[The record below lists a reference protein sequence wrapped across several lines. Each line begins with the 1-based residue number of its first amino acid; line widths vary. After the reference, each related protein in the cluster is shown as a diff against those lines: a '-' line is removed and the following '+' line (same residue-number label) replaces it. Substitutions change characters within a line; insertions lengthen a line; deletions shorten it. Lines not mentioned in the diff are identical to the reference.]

1 MAQFTALAATETAW
15 LVFDSSTMTT
25 GMTSAAAT
33 SIGTSKARS
42 IRSKR
47 CCRVSTKPRLRCVGP
62 IPYPSAELPRH
73 FSSRQPSTRELSGA
87 LKQFTAL
94 PADRDS
100 DPSLYATRGPN
111 NELAPRHGVRVAD

>member
-47 CCRVSTKPRLRCVGP
+47 CCPARCAIAVRWANP
-62 IPYPSAELPRH
+62 LPECRCTAALQ
-73 FSSRQPSTRELSGA
+73 QPPTLDPGVVRGTQE
-87 LKQFTAL
+87 FTAL

-100 DPSLYATRGPN
+100 DPSLYATRGPK